1 MKKFMMIALVAIGF
15 IVMATPESNAGVSIG
30 IGLGFPGVFAVT
42 RTAHMVTIRTVITLT
57 ARLIIDR
64 LSITVADTGLTIGR
78 TAAGFII
85 GTATFAKVLSRVPVR
100 SQRRLSCPN
109 VFGQRSRHA
118 RNTGLRPVWRT
129 GFQACVPSRSL
140 AVTGR

>member
-1 MKKFMMIALVAIGF
+1 
-15 IVMATPESNAGVSIG
+15 
-30 IGLGFPGVFAVT
+30 
-42 RTAHMVTIRTVITLT
+42 MVTIRTVITLT

-64 LSITVADTGLTIGR
+64 LSITVADTGLTIGG

-85 GTATFAKVLSRVPVR
+85 GTATSAKVLFAGAGPV
-100 SQRRLSCPN
+100 QGRLSCPN

-129 GFQACVPSRSL
+129 GFSACVPSRSL
-140 AVTGR
+140 AITGW